1 MQESLTAV
9 RIRDLRQRARSSY
22 SLRLNFPSATG
33 RPLAHERWSNDFL
46 LSEIQKTSRS
56 FQLSNFLFSLV
67 LFGVEGK
74 RREAVKERRRERESS
89 FVQMIVTYIR
99 RVVLVCT

>member
-9 RIRDLRQRARSSY
+9 RIRDLLCQRARSSY
-22 SLRLNFPSATG
+22 SLRLNFPSATVG
-33 RPLAHERWSNDFL
+33 PLAHERWSNDFL

-74 RREAVKERRRERESS
+74 EEGSS
-89 FVQMIVTYIR
+89 
-99 RVVLVCT
+99 